1 MIQNILLIILIILLF
16 FFISNEPKI
25 NEIVSK
31 KYIKYLFL
39 LCIVYFIYQ
48 NYNLILLIVAIL
60 ILIYFNVDFK
70 ERFSNNKYLS
80 KFNEIKESFSNFD
93 FDIDLGTDEKSSKS
107 NCDGKN
113 NDSKKNNIEP
123 FREEVTKIKD
133 LFENIKMEIKKI
145 A

>member
-48 NYNLILLIVAIL
+48 NYNLILLIIAIL

-80 KFNEIKESFSNFD
+80 KFNEMKESFSNFD
-93 FDIDLGTDEKSSKS
+93 FDIDLGLGTDEKSSKS
-107 NCDGKN
+107 NG
-113 NDSKKNNIEP
+113 DSKKNNIEP